1 MMFLYF
7 SMQNFNDYLPSIIKE
22 EYGPNDPIAS
32 MPLCSKLVTKKRR
45 HARDKSRLTDE
56 RMKQIKKEDQPEEL
70 VIEGQVI
77 ENHHDISPKYRDDE
91 FDAFGRNIAL
101 QLKTLPL
108 DIALQMQIKMQ
119 TMLAE
124 VRLSFAGHHRLEY
137 NIGNASHLMYPEIDI
152 TNHSDERE
160 VS

>member
-1 MMFLYF
+1 
-7 SMQNFNDYLPSIIKE
+7 MQNFNDYLHLPAMIKE

-45 HARDKSRLTDE
+45 HARDNTRLTED
-56 RMKQIKKEDQPEEL
+56 RMKQMKKEEQPEEIL
-70 VIEGQVI
+70 IEGQVI
-77 ENHHDISPKYRDDE
+77 EEDQNRIPKYRDDE

-124 VRLSFAGHHRLEY
+124 VRLSYAGHQRLDY
-137 NIGNASHLMYPEIDI
+137 NMGNGSHLMYSEIDI
-152 TNHSDERE
+152 TNQSDERE

>member
-1 MMFLYF
+1 M
-7 SMQNFNDYLPSIIKE
+7 KE

-45 HARDKSRLTDE
+45 HARDNTRLTDE
-56 RMKQIKKEDQPEEL
+56 RMKQIKKEEQPQEI

-77 ENHHDISPKYRDDE
+77 EEDDNRIAKYRDDE

-124 VRLSFAGHHRLEY
+124 VRLSFAGHHRFDY
-137 NIGNASHLMYPEIDI
+137 NIGNGSHLIYPEIDI
-152 TNHSDERE
+152 TNQSEERE